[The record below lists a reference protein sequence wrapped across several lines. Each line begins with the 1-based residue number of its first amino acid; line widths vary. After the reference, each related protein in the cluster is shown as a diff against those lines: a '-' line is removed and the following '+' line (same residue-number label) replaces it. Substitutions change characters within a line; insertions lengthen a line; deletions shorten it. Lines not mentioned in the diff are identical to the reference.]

1 MPSFERH
8 GGRLLATSMQD
19 TKVLEGSWASS
30 RTVLLEFPFVRNAED
45 WYSDPEYVELMKIRH
60 RTAKTNLVLV
70 EGLDDQK
77 GIWFSEYSRKPQVH
91 LHQFPDLT
99 RAFLHNSSE
108 ASTPLLDF
116 RFMMS

>member
-1 MPSFERH
+1 MPVYVVGQLEVLDWDNYQEYLNCFMPSFERH
-8 GGRLLATSMQD
+8 GGRLLAKSMQD

-30 RTVLLEFPFVRNAED
+30 RTVLLEFPSARDAED

-77 GIWFSEYSRKPQVH
+77 GI
-91 LHQFPDLT
+91 
-99 RAFLHNSSE
+99 
-108 ASTPLLDF
+108 
-116 RFMMS
+116 